1 MSFGAEFAY
10 ALGTVIA
17 PYCEAMVQQRANAA
31 MATFVQDMRPEE
43 VTQGTTDG
51 RTQQRLLYE
60 HADRLLQQQMEKQG
74 MNEKSKPEEPK
85 ATTPTPPAEASP
97 KLPEQPK
104 PKAAVDPPPSKGHAK
119 KVAKYK
125 TDAGTLEVFVRF
137 VPKGCEAV
145 EPAVLE
151 EQGSGTVAP
160 VPGNA
165 QASSFVP
172 PPPSTSAP
180 PPPPPPP
187 ESPPQDAEEDMKK
200 MAARTPA
207 KEGEVKE
214 EKPETPA
221 TRKRRVRRRLF
232 ETPTKESPAA
242 KSEASNGEDDS
253 GEDGDLFGGKFRLK
267 DSSSLPEKRDALN
280 RVPSRTKNK
289 RRRAGS
295 SPGLNTAS
303 KASEAPEDMDRE
315 DDDAPASAVKPKKEQ
330 AEQARK
336 PAAAPP
342 SEEAPQ
348 SAKGVESEV
357 LQSLP
362 KGLSEPDVSIIINIL
377 ISEDLLTMKECQENL
392 ADLETSSLAL
402 FSTSGLSSGSIDSV
416 ISGDVLSMLGASG
429 QALFSKLTI
438 KGKRG
443 FLGWPAKLKARSFLQ
458 HLCCSC
464 L

>member
-1 MSFGAEFAY
+1 
-10 ALGTVIA
+10 
-17 PYCEAMVQQRANAA
+17 
-31 MATFVQDMRPEE
+31 
-43 VTQGTTDG
+43 
-51 RTQQRLLYE
+51 
-60 HADRLLQQQMEKQG
+60 
-74 MNEKSKPEEPK
+74 
-85 ATTPTPPAEASP
+85 
-97 KLPEQPK
+97 
-104 PKAAVDPPPSKGHAK
+104 
-119 KVAKYK
+119 
-125 TDAGTLEVFVRF
+125 
-137 VPKGCEAV
+137 
-145 EPAVLE
+145 
-151 EQGSGTVAP
+151 
-160 VPGNA
+160 
-165 QASSFVP
+165 
-172 PPPSTSAP
+172 
-180 PPPPPPP
+180 
-187 ESPPQDAEEDMKK
+187 MKK

-315 DDDAPASAVKPKKEQ
+315 DDDAPASAVKPQKEQ

-348 SAKGVESEV
+348 SAKEVESEV

-362 KGLSEPDVSIIINIL
+362 KGLSE
-377 ISEDLLTMKECQENL
+377 
-392 ADLETSSLAL
+392 
-402 FSTSGLSSGSIDSV
+402 
-416 ISGDVLSMLGASG
+416 
-429 QALFSKLTI
+429 
-438 KGKRG
+438 
-443 FLGWPAKLKARSFLQ
+443 
-458 HLCCSC
+458 
-464 L
+464 

>member
-60 HADRLLQQQMEKQG
+60 HADRLLQQQMQATGARPTEQEQASEKQG

-151 EQGSGTVAP
+151 EQGSGSVAP

-187 ESPPQDAEEDMKK
+187 ESPPQVMESRPKV
-200 MAARTPA
+200 P
-207 KEGEVKE
+207 
-214 EKPETPA
+214 
-221 TRKRRVRRRLF
+221 
-232 ETPTKESPAA
+232 SPAA
-242 KSEASNGEDDS
+242 PPKAPAKSRPPQARPGEIVRLPKLVS
-253 GEDGDLFGGKFRLK
+253 VKFILSCLFVLSVGKKPNQIQSDLFSVSFFY
-267 DSSSLPEKRDALN
+267 N
-280 RVPSRTKNK
+280 RMKMKAAFLFGNK
-289 RRRAGS
+289 RCVWCH
-295 SPGLNTAS
+295 
-303 KASEAPEDMDRE
+303 DY
-315 DDDAPASAVKPKKEQ
+315 
-330 AEQARK
+330 
-336 PAAAPP
+336 
-342 SEEAPQ
+342 
-348 SAKGVESEV
+348 
-357 LQSLP
+357 
-362 KGLSEPDVSIIINIL
+362 
-377 ISEDLLTMKECQENL
+377 
-392 ADLETSSLAL
+392 
-402 FSTSGLSSGSIDSV
+402 DS
-416 ISGDVLSMLGASG
+416 
-429 QALFSKLTI
+429 
-438 KGKRG
+438 
-443 FLGWPAKLKARSFLQ
+443 
-458 HLCCSC
+458 C
-464 L
+464 

>member
-1 MSFGAEFAY
+1 
-10 ALGTVIA
+10 
-17 PYCEAMVQQRANAA
+17 
-31 MATFVQDMRPEE
+31 
-43 VTQGTTDG
+43 
-51 RTQQRLLYE
+51 
-60 HADRLLQQQMEKQG
+60 
-74 MNEKSKPEEPK
+74 
-85 ATTPTPPAEASP
+85 
-97 KLPEQPK
+97 
-104 PKAAVDPPPSKGHAK
+104 
-119 KVAKYK
+119 
-125 TDAGTLEVFVRF
+125 
-137 VPKGCEAV
+137 
-145 EPAVLE
+145 
-151 EQGSGTVAP
+151 
-160 VPGNA
+160 
-165 QASSFVP
+165 
-172 PPPSTSAP
+172 
-180 PPPPPPP
+180 
-187 ESPPQDAEEDMKK
+187 MKK

-289 RRRAGS
+289 RRRRAGS

-348 SAKGVESEV
+348 SAKEVESEV

-362 KGLSEPDVSIIINIL
+362 KGLSE
-377 ISEDLLTMKECQENL
+377 
-392 ADLETSSLAL
+392 
-402 FSTSGLSSGSIDSV
+402 
-416 ISGDVLSMLGASG
+416 
-429 QALFSKLTI
+429 
-438 KGKRG
+438 
-443 FLGWPAKLKARSFLQ
+443 
-458 HLCCSC
+458 
-464 L
+464 